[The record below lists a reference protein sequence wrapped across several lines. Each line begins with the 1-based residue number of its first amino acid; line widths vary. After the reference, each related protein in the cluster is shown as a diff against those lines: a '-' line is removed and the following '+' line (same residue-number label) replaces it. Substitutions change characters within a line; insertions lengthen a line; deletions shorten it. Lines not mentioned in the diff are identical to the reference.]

1 MNLIFRSATQD
12 DIPALLQLEQAVIEA
27 ERPFNPQIKHSGA
40 WYYDLPALIAQDDSL
55 LLVAVNADQ
64 IIATGY
70 VQIRATKPALTY
82 RQHGYLGFMYVAED
96 FRGQGINQ
104 QLMQQLITWAQER
117 GVSDFHLDVYAGN
130 EAAIRAYEKAGFQPR
145 LMQMTLHPE

>member
-1 MNLIFRSATQD
+1 MNLIFRPATLN
-12 DIPALLQLEQAVIEA
+12 DIPALLQLEQAVVEA

-55 LLVAVNADQ
+55 LLVAVHADQ

-104 QLMQQLITWAQER
+104 QLMQNLITWAQER

-130 EAAIRAYEKAGFQPR
+130 EAAIRAYEKAGFKPC
-145 LMQMTLHPE
+145 LMQMTLHQE